1 MKLQKTFFRT
11 CFSEEAIHKAVAEFD
26 RYFLNR
32 SELIARVRLLT
43 VQHGGEIWTFDDDA
57 DFFAALPK
65 CDSAQYGRYICTQD
79 REQLPLGEGASF
91 LLKYYD
97 EHTSVYVEAEQS
109 HREVQKRAAIRAVAQ
124 VLSHYEDQCK
134 QPSRSGP
141 VIFIGHGHSPAWRE
155 VKDHLTDKHGYR
167 VEAYETGA
175 RAGHTIRDILQS
187 MLERSSFALMV
198 LTREDETAD
207 GSFRARQ
214 NVVHETGLFQGK
226 LGFARAIVLL
236 EEGTE
241 SFTNI
246 DGVEQIRFTKIQES
260 FGDVVATLKREF
272 GQVGEHD

>member
-1 MKLQKTFFRT
+1 MKLQKTFSRT
-11 CFSEEAIHKAVAEFD
+11 CFSEEAIHEAATEFD
-26 RYFLNR
+26 KRFRNR
-32 SELIARVRLLT
+32 SELVARVRLLT
-43 VQHGGEIWTFDDDA
+43 VQHGDEVWTFDDEA

-65 CDSAQYGRYICTQD
+65 CDSAQYSRYICNQD
-79 REQLPLGEGASF
+79 REALGEVAS
-91 LLKYYD
+91 LVLKYYD
-97 EHTSVYVEAEQS
+97 ERTSVWVEVEQS
-109 HREVQKRAAIRAVAQ
+109 HREGQKRAALRAVVK
-124 VLSHYEDQCK
+124 VLCRHEDACK
-134 QPSRSGP
+134 QPSRADP
-141 VIFIGHGHSPAWRE
+141 VIFIGHGRGPAWRE
-155 VKDHLTDKHGYR
+155 VKDHLADKHGYR

-207 GSFRARQ
+207 GNFRARQ

-246 DGVEQIRFTKIQES
+246 AGVEQIRFTKIKES

-272 GQVGEHD
+272 GQMGEHD